1 MSWLFVVVGFP
12 LAWQFSRSGTLNGME
27 MTKLDYEQLVTVTIQ
42 IGDFQAEYKGLID
55 SGNQLYDPISKS
67 PVMIV
72 SISGKEDDIP
82 TDMLTLFE
90 NPDKLITQD
99 ELVDYSWADRI
110 RVVPYKVIG
119 QNHQLLTAIKPDSL
133 HIQHDNKVYKVT
145 HGIISFTLQQLSA
158 ENTYQCIVHPKMLT
172 GVPVQSAS

>member
-12 LAWQFSRSGTLNGME
+12 LAWQFSKRTLNGME
-27 MTKLDYEQLVTVTIQ
+27 MTKLHYEQLVTVTIQ
-42 IGDFQAEYKGLID
+42 IGDFQGQYKGLID
-55 SGNQLYDPISKS
+55 SANQLYDPISKS

-99 ELVDYSWADRI
+99 ELVEL
-110 RVVPYKVIG
+110 
-119 QNHQLLTAIKPDSL
+119 QL
-133 HIQHDNKVYKVT
+133 
-145 HGIISFTLQQLSA
+145 G
-158 ENTYQCIVHPKMLT
+158 
-172 GVPVQSAS
+172 